1 MYGAIQVRNPNT
13 FVVDGVEVSDAVDNG
28 GTCTVDGNPTATVT
42 VPAYNVPLDL
52 SYSCTYPS
60 APSPSSGTNTAT
72 VSWPAIGSPNTSAS
86 GSAAFDFDGVEPVVG
101 NGSVDVMDPNNP
113 DGALLGSVTIDDPS
127 PTTFS
132 YSVPFSG
139 DPAGTC
145 TEPPQHRQHHDRPAP
160 ARLRRRHSQRSA
172 SARTSP

>member
-1 MYGAIQVRNPNT
+1 M
-13 FVVDGVEVSDAVDNG
+13 VDGVEVSDAVDNG
-28 GTCTVDGNPTATVT
+28 GTCTVDGNPIATVT
-42 VPAYNVPLDL
+42 VPAYNTPLDL
-52 SYSCTYPS
+52 YYSCTYPS

-72 VSWPAIGSPNTSAS
+72 VSWPAIGSPDTSAS
-86 GSAAFDFDGVEPVVG
+86 ASAAFDFDGVEPSIG

-145 TEPPQHRQHHDRPAP
+145 TDHPNTASITVDQRP
-160 ARLRRRHSQRSA
+160 LDSRRRHSHGLRRRRPHGEQDR
-172 SARTSP
+172 